1 MPRDAYEVLGVPR
14 DADEAQVK
22 KAFRKLARELHPDVN
37 AHDPQAEEKFK
48 EAAEAYEILS
58 DAERRQVYDRY
69 GHEGLRNG
77 GRAPNFDAFGSVSD
91 LFEAFFGG
99 GGRSGPAPG
108 GDVAVALDVSL
119 ADAARGAAI
128 DVTYEAVDRCERC
141 HGNGAEPGTPI
152 VTCERCGGNGVLR
165 GVSRTPFGQV
175 MRTVDCDVCGGDG
188 KRPTE
193 PCERCGGRGREV
205 AERTLRVDVPAG
217 IADGQRIRLSGHGHA
232 GEAGAPSGDLYVL
245 VNVAEDERFVRDGDD
260 LVTVVDVP
268 ATVAALGA
276 RINVATLDGPQEV
289 GLDAGT
295 QPGETITLR
304 GQGMPILRRP
314 GRRGDLRAIVNV
326 IIPRKLSREQREIV
340 EQLAATLHD
349 DNLRQDEGL
358 VSKLKRALR
367 VLIRLGIRVAK
378 TDADLVLAEL
388 LELVPQ
394 GVEEREL
401 GPDTIEYGVY
411 GAEGELPEL
420 HALQA
425 AAGTALVEVVT
436 EQVADDWADRWR
448 AFHVPVEIAG
458 RMLVR
463 PPSSPPPEDPA
474 IIDLVIDPAQAFGTG
489 AHPTTKLCLEL
500 LLDLESA
507 GPFMDLG
514 CGSGVL
520 AIAAARLGW
529 APVEGVDFDP
539 LSVTATIENAE
550 VTAPR

>member
-1 MPRDAYEVLGVPR
+1 MARDAYEVLGVPR
-14 DADEAQVK
+14 DADEGQVK

-37 AHDPQAEEKFK
+37 AHDPRAEEKFK

-128 DVTYEAVDRCERC
+128 DVTYEAVDRCERG

-188 KRPTE
+188 KRPTQ
-193 PCERCGGRGREV
+193 PCERCDGRGREIS
-205 AERTLRVDVPAG
+205 ERTLRVDVPAG

-260 LVTVVDVP
+260 LVTVVDIP

-276 RINVATLDGPQEV
+276 RISVPTLDGPQDV

-304 GQGMPILRRP
+304 GQGMPVLRRP
-314 GRRGDLRAIVNV
+314 GRRGDLRAVVNV
-326 IIPRKLSREQREIV
+326 VIPRKLSREQREIV
-340 EQLAATLHD
+340 EQLAATLHE

-367 VLIRLGIRVAK
+367 V
-378 TDADLVLAEL
+378 
-388 LELVPQ
+388 
-394 GVEEREL
+394 
-401 GPDTIEYGVY
+401 
-411 GAEGELPEL
+411 
-420 HALQA
+420 
-425 AAGTALVEVVT
+425 
-436 EQVADDWADRWR
+436 
-448 AFHVPVEIAG
+448 
-458 RMLVR
+458 
-463 PPSSPPPEDPA
+463 
-474 IIDLVIDPAQAFGTG
+474 
-489 AHPTTKLCLEL
+489 
-500 LLDLESA
+500 
-507 GPFMDLG
+507 
-514 CGSGVL
+514 
-520 AIAAARLGW
+520 
-529 APVEGVDFDP
+529 
-539 LSVTATIENAE
+539 
-550 VTAPR
+550 